1 MGFGFRN
8 LEIYQALRDYVR
20 HMYEVSGKF
29 PVEEKYGLRSQ
40 VTRAATSVLLNF
52 SEGMMSTSIPERKR
66 YLQISINSIGEL
78 VAITDIA
85 FDLHYLT
92 PGNHEEILVESESVI
107 KRLYGMKR
115 KLV

>member
-8 LEIYQALRDYVR
+8 LDIYQSLREYVQLI
-20 HMYEVSGKF
+20 YCVSEKF
-29 PVEEKYGLRSQ
+29 PGEEKYGLRSQ
-40 VTRAATSVLLNF
+40 LTRAASSVLLNF
-52 SEGMMSTSIPERKR
+52 SEGMMSTSMPERKR

-78 VAITDIA
+78 VAIADIA
-85 FDLHYLT
+85 LDLRYLT
-92 PGNHEEILVESESVI
+92 PGNHGEVLVESESVI